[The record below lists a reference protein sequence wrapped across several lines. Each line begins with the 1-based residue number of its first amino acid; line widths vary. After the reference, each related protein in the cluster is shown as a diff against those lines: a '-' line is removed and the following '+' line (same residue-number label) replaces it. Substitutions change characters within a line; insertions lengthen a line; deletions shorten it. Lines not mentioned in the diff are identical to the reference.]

1 LRWHDGALEVVQ
13 WADAA
18 HLDGLPAQA
27 DTTPLSAQSTAPA
40 HGVTPLAVFGALAPA
55 R

>member
-1 LRWHDGALEVVQ
+1 LRVEQ

-18 HLDGLPAQA
+18 HLDGLPAQ
-27 DTTPLSAQSTAPA
+27 PSTRA
-40 HGVTPLAVFGALAPA
+40 GE